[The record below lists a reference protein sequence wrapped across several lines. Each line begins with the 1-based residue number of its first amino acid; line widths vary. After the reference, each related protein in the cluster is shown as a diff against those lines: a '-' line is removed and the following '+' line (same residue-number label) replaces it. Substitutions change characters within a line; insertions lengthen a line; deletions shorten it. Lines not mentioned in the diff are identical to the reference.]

1 MNNNYEKRNVNSEND
16 CNRYDIYDLKFTQ
29 NLDDD
34 FSNSVK
40 SNGTGLSVDLNNYN
54 IGTVNS
60 LDD

>member
-1 MNNNYEKRNVNSEND
+1 MNNNYEKRNVNSEID
-16 CNRYDIYDLKFTQ
+16 CNRYDIYDFKFTQ

>member
-16 CNRYDIYDLKFTQ
+16 CNRYDIYNLKFTQ

>member
-1 MNNNYEKRNVNSEND
+1 MNNNYEKRNVNSENN